1 MNRRHLIPTSITVG
15 TLLTLSTIAVA
26 VAPGTAAGKPAPAS
40 PAPAV
45 KAGHGAP
52 RTGSTVTASLAA
64 RSAQA
69 ERAHAVRS
77 LGELVA
83 AKSASLVADL
93 VEARQG
99 VQGGMWD
106 CIRTA
111 ESGNRY
117 EIVSGAYGI
126 LISSWQAYSYVWAP
140 YGSWSIPGEAP
151 AAIQDLVAYRLY
163 QAGGGFGGWHN
174 HCTGIS

>member
-15 TLLTLSTIAVA
+15 TVLTLTTIVVA
-26 VAPGTAAGKPAPAS
+26 VAPGTAAGKSAPVSA
-40 PAPAV
+40 AAAV
-45 KAGHGAP
+45 RAGHGVP
-52 RTGSTVTASLAA
+52 RTGSTVTATLAA
-64 RSAQA
+64 RSAQV
-69 ERAHAVRS
+69 ERAHVVRS

-83 AKSASLVADL
+83 SKSAPLVSEL
-93 VEARQG
+93 VQARQA

-117 EIVSGAYGI
+117 EITSGAYGI
-126 LISSWQAYSYVWAP
+126 LISSWQAYASVWAP

-163 QAGGGFGGWHN
+163 LAGGGFGGWHN
-174 HCTGIS
+174 HCTGIA